1 MCAEEGWTMGLTMG
15 HGKDPRA
22 EELHNLRV
30 ALATFALQLDAFE
43 MRANG
48 ALRVAGRAASTR
60 EASIRKAS
68 VAVPWADRKRDS
80 EGGK

>member
-1 MCAEEGWTMGLTMG
+1 MGPTMG
-15 HGKDPRA
+15 HGKDARA

-48 ALRVAGRAASTR
+48 ALLAAGRAASIR
-60 EASIRKAS
+60 EASARKVS
-68 VAVPWADRKRDS
+68 IAVPWADRKRDS

>member
-1 MCAEEGWTMGLTMG
+1 MGLTMG
-15 HGKDPRA
+15 HGEDARA

-48 ALRVAGRAASTR
+48 ALRAAGRAASMR

>member
-1 MCAEEGWTMGLTMG
+1 MGLTMG

-48 ALRVAGRAASTR
+48 ALRAASMR

>member
-1 MCAEEGWTMGLTMG
+1 MGLTMG
-15 HGKDPRA
+15 RGEDARA

-48 ALRVAGRAASTR
+48 ALLAAGR
-60 EASIRKAS
+60 EASSMRKPS
-68 VAVPWADRKRDS
+68 IAVQRTNRPRDS
-80 EGGK
+80 EGGR